1 MATAKSFAELGSIYA
16 QSVLKE
22 STAPAAQQG
31 EELVTE
37 GKALTPE
44 QIAKQAKP
52 ANASAKGGE
61 KSKQT
66 VGKVNDIGTPKL
78 TKQGGDENVKKDLD
92 KPKEGKTEDGKPVD
106 GEKAISQKKTV
117 TESKSTMKQSLF
129 DQVYKQIVE
138 NSDELDETPVTPEG
152 GEGEA
157 SPAGEAAP
165 APEGEQEEAFDPVA
179 AVKELCTIVTALKQH
194 FGIADDEEVVEVP
207 ADDIPPVGEAV
218 DAKELPDSAGKSLQG
233 KKNDVGGVKVVHKKA
248 DSKVTTGDG
257 KLEKAPDGEK
267 LAGNK
272 EAGKVKGTGPDVK
285 GGNASAFES

>member
-78 TKQGGDENVKKDLD
+78 AKGGDEKVKKDLEE
-92 KPKEGKTEDGKPVD
+92 PKEAKSEDGKPVD
-106 GEKAISQKKTV
+106 GEKALSQKKTV

-138 NSDELDETPVTPEG
+138 NADELDDAPVTPEG
-152 GEGEA
+152 GEGDA
-157 SPAGEAAP
+157 APAGEAAP
-165 APEGEQEEAFDPVA
+165 APEGEQEAFDPVA

-207 ADDIPPVGEAV
+207 AEGDIPPVGEAV

-233 KKNDVGGVKVVHKKA
+233 KKNDVGGVKVVNKKA
-248 DSKVTTGDG
+248 DAKTTTGDG